1 VATQARRR
9 IMIEAIAKLPR
20 VQLGFYPTPL
30 TDARRLSSEVGG
42 PHIYIKREDLS
53 GLAMGGN
60 KARKLEF
67 ILAEAQKQGATRL
80 ISTASAQ
87 SNFCLQTAAAGRKL
101 GMKSSFALL
110 KGVHNEIQGNLLL
123 QNVLGSDV
131 EILDVGDMSL
141 LRGSFI
147 ADKLNE
153 IAADKRAKGEN
164 PYILLHN
171 LPELPALLGI
181 AGWVTVAE
189 ELDAQFKQMGLHV
202 DYVVLANGGGGTQ
215 AGLELGA
222 RYLNTNWKVVGIPV
236 LNKNE
241 TALKLTVDQVNAGA
255 EFLGMSTRVTSNDIE
270 LHDEYLG
277 EGYGIPSAEGLDAIR
292 QVAQTEAIF
301 LDPVYTSKA
310 MAGLIGLS
318 QQGRF
323 KPTDTVV
330 FVHTGGIPALF
341 AYQPEVVR

>member
-1 VATQARRR
+1 
-9 IMIEAIAKLPR
+9 MIDSIAKLPR
-20 VQLGFYPTPL
+20 VRLGFYPTPL
-30 TDARRLSSEVGG
+30 TDAQHLSSTIGG
-42 PHIYIKREDLS
+42 PHIFIKREDLS

-67 ILAEAQKQGATRL
+67 ILGEAQKQGATRL

-110 KGVHNEIQGNLLL
+110 KGVHNEVQGNLLL
-123 QNVLGSDV
+123 QNVLDSDI
-131 EILDVGDMSL
+131 EILEVGDMSL

-153 IAADKRAKGEN
+153 IAEDKRAKGEK

-171 LPELPALLGI
+171 LPELAALLGI

-189 ELDAQFKQMGLHV
+189 ELNEQFEQMGLKV

-222 RYLNTNWKVVGIPV
+222 RYLNAKWKVVGIPV

-241 TALKLTVDQVNAGA
+241 TALNMTAEQVNAGA
-255 EFLGMSTRVTSNDIE
+255 EFLGMDVRVAPDDIE

-277 EGYGIPSAEGLDAIR
+277 AGYGIPTADGLGAIR

-310 MAGLIGLS
+310 MAGLIGLAR
-318 QQGRF
+318 QGRF

-341 AYQPEVVR
+341 AYQPEVVK

>member
-1 VATQARRR
+1 MIDSIAR
-9 IMIEAIAKLPR
+9 LPR
-20 VQLGFYPTPL
+20 VSLGFYPTPL
-30 TDARRLSSEVGG
+30 TDAQHLSSAIGG
-42 PHIYIKREDLS
+42 PRIFIKREDLS

-67 ILAEAQKQGATRL
+67 ILGEAQKQGATRL

-110 KGVHNEIQGNLLL
+110 KGVHNEVQGNLLL
-123 QNVLGSDV
+123 QNVLDSDV

-147 ADKLNE
+147 ADKLSE
-153 IAADKRAKGEN
+153 IAEDKRSKGEN
-164 PYILLHN
+164 PYVLLHN

-189 ELDAQFKQMGLHV
+189 ELNQQFERMGLNV

-222 RYLNTNWKVVGIPV
+222 RYVNANWKVVGVPV
-236 LNKNE
+236 LNRNE
-241 TALKLTVDQVNAGA
+241 TALKLTADQVNAGA
-255 EFLGMSTRVTSNDIE
+255 DFLGLGITVAPEELE
-270 LHDEYLG
+270 LHDEFLG
-277 EGYGIPSAEGLDAIR
+277 EGYGIPTPEGLEAIR
-292 QVAQTEAIF
+292 QVAQTEGIF
-301 LDPVYTSKA
+301 LDPVYTAKA
-310 MAGLIGLS
+310 MAGLVGLTKT
-318 QQGRF
+318 GRF

-330 FVHTGGIPALF
+330 FVHTGGVPALF

>member
-1 VATQARRR
+1 
-9 IMIEAIAKLPR
+9 MIEAIAKLPR
-20 VQLGFYPTPL
+20 VHFGFYPTPL
-30 TDARRLSSEVGG
+30 TDAQQLSSLVGG
-42 PHIYIKREDLS
+42 PRIFIKREDLS

-67 ILAEAQKQGATRL
+67 ILGEAQKQGATRL

-110 KGVHNEIQGNLLL
+110 KGVHNETQGNLLL
-123 QNVLGSDV
+123 QNVLDSDV

-141 LRGSFI
+141 LRGNFI
-147 ADKLNE
+147 ADKLKE
-153 IAADKRAKGEN
+153 IADEKRSKGEN

-189 ELDAQFKQMGLHV
+189 ELDEQFKQMGLDV
-202 DYVVLANGGGGTQ
+202 NYVVLANGGGGTQ

-222 RYLNTNWKVVGIPV
+222 RYLSTKWKVVGIPV
-236 LNKNE
+236 LNRNE
-241 TALKLTVDQVNAGA
+241 TALKLTAAQVNAGA
-255 EFLGMSTRVTSNDIE
+255 EFLGLGVKVTPDEIE
-270 LHDEYLG
+270 LHDEHLG
-277 EGYGIPSAEGLDAIR
+277 EGYGIPTADGLRAIR

-310 MAGLIGLS
+310 MAGLIDLARK
-318 QQGRF
+318 GRF

-341 AYQPEVVR
+341 AYQPEVVK